1 MGIFGNLRGGAGQPA
16 QPAQKTQFNTGG
28 MARPVGGPPQ
38 PPSWVTSRPT
48 GSPKQLDAQG
58 KLGSGGKP
66 AMTTVQVDARQSQ
79 MDSDWGMQNGYAK
92 PHTVYGR

>member
-1 MGIFGNLRGGAGQPA
+1 MGIFSKLRGGSNSGRGDNPHN
-16 QPAQKTQFNTGG
+16 TQ
-28 MARPVGGPPQ
+28 PPQ
-38 PPSWVTSRPT
+38 PPAWVTTRPT

-66 AMTTVQVDARQSQ
+66 AMTTAQVDTRQSQ
-79 MDSDWGMQNGYAK
+79 MDKDWGMKNGYAT